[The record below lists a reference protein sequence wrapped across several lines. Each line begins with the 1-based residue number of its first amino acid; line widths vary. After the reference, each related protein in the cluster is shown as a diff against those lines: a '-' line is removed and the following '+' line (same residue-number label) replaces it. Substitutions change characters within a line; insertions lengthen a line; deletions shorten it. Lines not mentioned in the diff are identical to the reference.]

1 MLFTPV
7 PAVPR
12 LPEKI
17 LIDEIEAMAAR
28 WQASEGRPPINI
40 SHWNPSED
48 FLRGLHAQAAPMSPF
63 DPLRGFPSC
72 DPMPYRHSRGLPAIQ
87 AVLHKL
93 GFAGSEVGAL
103 ITENGTTSI
112 STVANWLKLNGVSE
126 VILLAPAYFTTAHS
140 LRRLGIRV
148 KERPLERSSDGNYRL
163 PAGLDVQP
171 GEALW
176 LTNPVYS
183 TGLYTL
189 EQSCDVL
196 RQIADA
202 GTFVVAD
209 ESLALRATAI
219 AQSLGGHEKF
229 VGIYT
234 PHKSICMN
242 GMKFSAVVTH
252 ARHQETLEDWA
263 DVLSGGLSLSAT
275 IAVQHFISASFD
287 ECRAAFARLLHQT
300 REWHIDLVS
309 GFNGT
314 VTVDPCSEGHFIM
327 AYLPGFAAELRHRI
341 DFLEEILAATGCV
354 LIPGFRSGFDERSGF
369 CFRINLAR
377 DSGAFRETVA
387 LLYSFLHARQV
398 RKCA

>member
-1 MLFTPV
+1 MLFTLGL
-7 PAVPR
+7 AVPR

-28 WQASEGRPPINI
+28 WQTSAGQPPIHV
-40 SHWNPSED
+40 SHWNPSDE
-48 FLRGLHAQAAPMSPF
+48 FLRSLHALVTPASLF
-63 DPLRGFPSC
+63 DPLRCFQTY
-72 DPMPYRHSRGLPAIQ
+72 DPMPYRHSRGLPAI
-87 AVLHKL
+87 ASVLRKL
-93 GFAGSEVGAL
+93 GFSSEDASAL

-112 STVANWLKLNGVSE
+112 STVANWLKLHGVAE
-126 VILLAPAYFTTAHS
+126 VTLLSPAYFTTAHS
-140 LRRLGIRV
+140 LRRLGIAVREV
-148 KERPLERSSDGNYRL
+148 ALERGADGTYRL

-171 GEALW
+171 GDALW
-176 LTNPVYS
+176 LTNPIYS
-183 TGLYTL
+183 TGHYAL
-189 EQSCDVL
+189 EQSCDLL

-219 AQSLGGHEKF
+219 AQKLGGHKNF

-252 ARHQETLEDWA
+252 AHHQATLEDWG

-287 ECRAAFARLLHQT
+287 EYRSAFAQLLHQT
-300 REWHIDLVS
+300 REWHIDLVR
-309 GFNGT
+309 GFDGT
-314 VTVDPCSEGHFIM
+314 VALDRCSEGHFIM
-327 AYLPGFAAELRHRI
+327 AYLPRLAAELRHRI
-341 DFLEEILAATGCV
+341 DFVEEILAATGCI

-377 DSGAFRETVA
+377 DSGAFRDAVER
-387 LLYSFLHARQV
+387 LYSFLHAR
-398 RKCA
+398 A